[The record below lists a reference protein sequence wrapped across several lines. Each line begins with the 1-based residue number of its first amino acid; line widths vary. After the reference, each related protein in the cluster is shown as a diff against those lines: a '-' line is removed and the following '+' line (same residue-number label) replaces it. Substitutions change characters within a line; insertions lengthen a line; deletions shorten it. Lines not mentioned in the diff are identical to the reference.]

1 MRVEGPG
8 EFNFQ
13 AFLEPEIQSLSSG
26 GHHCAASKIY
36 WLRYNTIVL
45 SYSGV
50 ETYEP
55 CETMYVKLLQLC
67 KLYLY
72 SVKTI
77 IFGVTCEEVKTI
89 HAV

>member
-26 GHHCAASKIY
+26 GHHCAGSKIY

-55 CETMYVKLLQLC
+55 C
-67 KLYLY
+67 
-72 SVKTI
+72 
-77 IFGVTCEEVKTI
+77 
-89 HAV
+89 